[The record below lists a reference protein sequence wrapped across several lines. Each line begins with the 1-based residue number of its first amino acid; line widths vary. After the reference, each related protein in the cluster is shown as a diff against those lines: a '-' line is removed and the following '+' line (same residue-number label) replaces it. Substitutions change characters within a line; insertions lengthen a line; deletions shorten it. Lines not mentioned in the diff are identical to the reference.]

1 MMDYITE
8 TNKLNMCLNFLRN
21 NRDDKLKHTD
31 VLMCQTDRLTVED
44 MQELKQYR
52 QALRDMIDLKAIMNH
67 QELKFPDEPK
77 FLSSLNKTKQIF
89 KDTPYIEVPMEIDIN
104 TSKINI

>member
-1 MMDYITE
+1 MTE
-8 TNKLNMCLNFLRN
+8 TYKLNMYLKMIRSS
-21 NRDDKLKHTD
+21 RDDKLKHTD
-31 VLMCQTDRLTVED
+31 VLMCQTDRLTLED

-77 FLSSLNKTKQIF
+77 FFSSINKTKQVF
-89 KDTPYIEVPMEIDIN
+89 KDTPYIDVPPIYYAEI
-104 TSKINI
+104 TSNII